1 MQEQVL
7 RIYEWAKKDFKGY
20 PTRFCIE
27 VFAWF
32 LSVSCSIILT
42 CTTPYP
48 PLHILYPLW
57 VSNCAMFAWAS
68 WTRKSFGM
76 LSNYLLLT
84 TIDLIGLMRTFF
96 LG

>member
-1 MQEQVL
+1 MQW
-7 RIYEWAKKDFKGY
+7 IIADFKENSI
-20 PTRFCIE
+20 RFCVE
-27 VFAWF
+27 LLAWF
-32 LSVSCSIILT
+32 FSVSCSIILT
-42 CTTPYP
+42 CTTPQP

-84 TIDLIGLMRTFF
+84 TIDLIGLFRTFF
-96 LG
+96 